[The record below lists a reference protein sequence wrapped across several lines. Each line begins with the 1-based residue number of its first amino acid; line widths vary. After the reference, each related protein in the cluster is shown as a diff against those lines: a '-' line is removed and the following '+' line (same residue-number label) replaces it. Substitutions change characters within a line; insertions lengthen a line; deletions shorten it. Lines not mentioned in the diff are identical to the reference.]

1 MMHLK
6 QNRFLS
12 TLAATAAVLAL
23 GAAPAL
29 AGEDDDGD
37 DDGDTPAAV
46 SPGTVTSGSSSTS
59 SSGSSIS
66 GAPSGGVATGA
77 GGTAPESPDGVLLAL
92 ASGALVLV
100 ATGGGLL
107 TAVRRPQS

>member
-1 MMHLK
+1 MHL
-6 QNRFLS
+6 QHSRLLS
-12 TLAATAAVLAL
+12 TFATAAAILAL
-23 GAAPAL
+23 GASPAL

-46 SPGTVTSGSSSTS
+46 SPGTVTSGSDS
-59 SSGSSIS
+59 SSDSSSVS
-66 GAPSGGVATGA
+66 GAPSGGVETGA
-77 GGTAPESPDGVLLAL
+77 GGTAPQSPDGVLLAL

-100 ATGGGLL
+100 AAGGGVL

>member
-1 MMHLK
+1 MHLQ

-12 TLAATAAVLAL
+12 TLAATAAILAL

-46 SPGTVTSGSSSTS
+46 SPGTVTSGSSSSS
-59 SSGSSIS
+59 SSGVTVS

-77 GGTAPESPDGVLLAL
+77 GGTAPQGPDSVLLAL
-92 ASGALVLV
+92 TSGALVLV
-100 ATGGGLL
+100 ATGGGVL
-107 TAVRRPQS
+107 TAVRRSQS